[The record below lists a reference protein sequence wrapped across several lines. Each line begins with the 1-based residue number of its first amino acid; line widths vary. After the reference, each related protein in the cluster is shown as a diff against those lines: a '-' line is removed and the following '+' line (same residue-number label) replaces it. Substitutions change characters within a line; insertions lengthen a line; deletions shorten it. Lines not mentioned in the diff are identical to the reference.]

1 MPNRRLV
8 FAFIALWFTTA
19 IAVLVASVRTVLA
32 HGPVPAGA
40 LRDRAHPGRA

>member
-19 IAVLVASVRTVLA
+19 NPFIAQLAQVAG
-32 HGPVPAGA
+32 H
-40 LRDRAHPGRA
+40 